1 VPAQI
6 VTLLFTDLVGSSALL
21 EQLGDD
27 AGERMR
33 RTHFGLLRDA
43 VAEAGGEEVKNL
55 GDGLMV
61 ALDSGV
67 RAVECAI
74 AMQRAFDRH
83 NRQPGTPRL
92 DVRVG
97 LHVGEPIRDEDDFF
111 GTAVVV
117 AKRLCDAAEG
127 GQILASDLVRG
138 LVASR
143 GGFTFQSVGEVALK
157 GMGHVPAFEVAWV
170 PALSTPDGR
179 LPHDPRGVR
188 MVGRLAELADLDH
201 DLERA
206 AAGRLG
212 VVLLVGEPGVGKTRL
227 AHELLVRRAGEV
239 IGLTARAYPL
249 GATASL
255 GLWVEALERHLRTL
269 PTDELEHLCGGSVDD
284 LAALIPAVGAI
295 RRASLTDEPPR
306 IRLLGGL
313 ATLLARMAERA
324 PVVLVL
330 DDVHLADGSSWEAL
344 NYLARNLHDSRV
356 LLVLA
361 ARTVELG
368 EARIASDVLLGL
380 DQEGLLRRVT
390 VDALNADQVRE
401 LAEIVIERPAPQAL
415 VDWVMERAQGS
426 PLFAN
431 GLLRALIDE
440 GADLEHPHL
449 ESLPEDLKERV
460 AARLQHLEP
469 QARSVLEILSVLGYR
484 AEFGDLM
491 RVSGKT
497 LDELAPLLEQLVHER
512 FISEE
517 EQGRQLTYEIAHP
530 LIQEAIYQSVGGA
543 RRRALHR
550 HVARE
555 LVEADR
561 LGAAAPHFVR
571 AAEPGDDE
579 AIDGLCGA
587 LAQAEVRQHH
597 REALALLEA
606 LTELIPPGDKRWL
619 KVLDAM
625 PLQPEWV
632 VDHRA
637 DAGAEIGV
645 RVMRQCEQLLEQS
658 SDRARLAAVKFNL
671 GSLLAWGLGEVDEA
685 RRLVAQAI
693 DLFAE
698 AGDERGRMLAGSEM
712 SYVLGLGDDEPGH
725 EREARRVLAEARQ
738 AGDRLV
744 ELQALC
750 SLMWAIQA
758 RGGLGESSPVTEDA
772 LAVARA
778 EGKAYRVS
786 YVLGQQGSVAAYQGR
801 MADAVR
807 KFEEAEAAYPMYR
820 DTVGLDFLAVT
831 RLLNGDLAGVPP
843 CFRETVAWTGGVSR
857 RRAIGSTAAVVALAE
872 LGRADEAAA
881 VLALTEG
888 AFDGRDW
895 WGHSGLVTWSR
906 GMFEW
911 LSGDSRTACATL
923 LRGGQRQ
930 VDYFQAGWGRQQFAD
945 LAEAAL
951 EAGDAHAAAWV
962 SGVTAR
968 DSALGEGPTIQ
979 ALADMAEGCAR
990 LVNGDAAAAVP
1001 RFEAA
1006 VGGFEAGAW
1015 RLYEARCRALLG
1027 RALAADDRTRAA
1039 EAIGTA
1045 AEQFAACG
1053 AAVRHGWALRAL
1065 EGLGTAG
1072 RRAKTAVTGP
1082 DALTKREREVARLAA
1097 EGRSAREIAQE
1108 LFIGERTVETHL
1120 ANAYAKLGVS
1130 SKVELVRLAPE
1141 LGL

>member
-1 VPAQI
+1 
-6 VTLLFTDLVGSSALL
+6 LRRSS
-21 EQLGDD
+21 
-27 AGERMR
+27 
-33 RTHFGLLRDA
+33 
-43 VAEAGGEEVKNL
+43 V
-55 GDGLMV
+55 
-61 ALDSGV
+61 
-67 RAVECAI
+67 
-74 AMQRAFDRH
+74 
-83 NRQPGTPRL
+83 
-92 DVRVG
+92 
-97 LHVGEPIRDEDDFF
+97 
-111 GTAVVV
+111 
-117 AKRLCDAAEG
+117 
-127 GQILASDLVRG
+127 
-138 LVASR
+138 
-143 GGFTFQSVGEVALK
+143 
-157 GMGHVPAFEVAWV
+157 
-170 PALSTPDGR
+170 
-179 LPHDPRGVR
+179 
-188 MVGRLAELADLDH
+188 
-201 DLERA
+201 
-206 AAGRLG
+206 
-212 VVLLVGEPGVGKTRL
+212 
-227 AHELLVRRAGEV
+227 
-239 IGLTARAYPL
+239 
-249 GATASL
+249 
-255 GLWVEALERHLRTL
+255 
-269 PTDELEHLCGGSVDD
+269 
-284 LAALIPAVGAI
+284 
-295 RRASLTDEPPR
+295 DEPPR

-344 NYLARNLHDSRV
+344 NYLTRNLHDSRV
-356 LLVLA
+356 LIVLA

-380 DQEGLLRRVT
+380 EQEGLLRRVA
-390 VDALNADQVRE
+390 VDALTSDQVRE
-401 LAEIVIERPAPQAL
+401 LAEIVIDRPAPQAL

-431 GLLRALIDE
+431 GLLRALMDE

-460 AARLQHLEP
+460 AARLQHLEA
-469 QARSVLEILSVLGYR
+469 QARSLLELLSVLGYR

-497 LDELAPLLEQLVHER
+497 LDELAPLLERLVHER

-561 LGAAAPHFVR
+561 LGAAAPHFVQ
-571 AAEPGDDE
+571 AADPGDDE

-587 LAQAEVRQHH
+587 LAQAEARQHH

-619 KVLDAM
+619 KILDAM

-637 DAGAEIGV
+637 DAGAEVGV
-645 RVMRQCEQLLEQS
+645 RVMRQCQQLLEKS
-658 SDRARLAAVKFNL
+658 SDLARLAAVKFNL
-671 GSLLAWGLGEVDEA
+671 GSLLAWGLGELDEA
-685 RRLVAQAI
+685 RVLVTEAA
-693 DLFAE
+693 DLFAA
-698 AGDERGRMLAGSEM
+698 AGDERGRMLAMGEM
-712 SYVLGLGDDEPGH
+712 SYVLGLSDDEPGH
-725 EREARRVLAEARQ
+725 EQAARRVLGEARQ

-758 RGGLGESSPVTEDA
+758 RGGLGETGPVTEEA

-778 EGKAYRVS
+778 DDKAYRVS
-786 YVLGQQGSVAAYQGR
+786 YVLGQQGSVAAYLGR
-801 MADAVR
+801 MADAKR
-807 KFEEAEAAYPMYR
+807 KFDEAQAAYPMYR

-831 RLLNGDLAGVPP
+831 LLLKGDLEGVPP
-843 CFRETVAWTGGVSR
+843 VFRETIAWTGGVSR
-857 RRAIGSTAAVVALAE
+857 RRAIGSTAAAVALAE
-872 LGRADEAAA
+872 LGRAEEAEE
-881 VLALTEG
+881 VLALTEA

-906 GMFEW
+906 GMAEW
-911 LSGDSRTACATL
+911 LSGDAPTGAATL
-923 LRGGQRQ
+923 LRGGRRQ
-930 VDYFQAGWGRQQFAD
+930 VDFFQAGWGRQQFAD

-951 EAGDAHAAAWV
+951 DASDADAAAWA
-962 SGVTAR
+962 SGVAAR
-968 DSALGEGPTIQ
+968 DPALGEGPPIQ
-979 ALADMAEGCAR
+979 ALADMSEGCAR
-990 LVNGDAAAAVP
+990 LCRGDAAAAVP
-1001 RFEAA
+1001 LFERA
-1006 VGGFEAGAW
+1006 VVGFEAGGW
-1015 RLYEARCRALLG
+1015 QLYDARCRALLG
-1027 RALAADDRTRAA
+1027 RALAPDDRGAA
-1039 EAIGTA
+1039 VEALRVA

-1053 AAVRHGWALRAL
+1053 AAVRHEWALRAL
-1065 EGLGTAG
+1065 DGLGTAG

-1082 DALTKREREVARLAA
+1082 DALTKREREVAKLAA

-1108 LFIGERTVETHL
+1108 LYIGERTVETHL

-1130 SKVELVRLAPE
+1130 SKVELVRMAPE